1 MANYLVTESEKKCQ
15 LEELYQNGKITEKK
29 MIRTLT
35 RYAEFLDRPIKR
47 HYFEKGID
55 LTFFNNIYHYPMSW
69 VAQKTISNPL
79 KFRK

>member
-1 MANYLVTESEKKCQ
+1 MANYLITESEKKRQ
-15 LEELYQNGKITEKK
+15 LEELYQQGKITEKK

-35 RYAEFLDRPIKR
+35 RYSEFLDRPIKR

-55 LTFFNNIYHYPMSW
+55 TPFISYHFKYPMYW
-69 VAQKTISNPL
+69 VAEQTISNPL

>member
-1 MANYLVTESEKKCQ
+1 MPNYLVTESEKKSQ
-15 LEELYQNGKITEKK
+15 LEELYQQGKITEKK
-29 MIRTLT
+29 MYRTLT
-35 RYAEFLDRPIKR
+35 RYAEFFDRPIKR
-47 HYFEKGID
+47 HYFEKDID